1 MLNFSPICQQVRG
14 LFFYALAE
22 ALFTTIRSCF
32 FTASLLLSDSKLMKC
47 ECTSS
52 AFVAG
57 DVAALEFLWPGPAP
71 RGGQFFLLKPQRT
84 GVFLGRPISAA
95 GWKPKNA
102 AKPLSGGIVSF
113 LVLRR
118 GRGSR
123 ELMDMRPGEEAELLG
138 PLGNTW
144 AQMDSNADT
153 SPIALVSGGVGIA
166 PLLLYACELGKR
178 PFDFYAGFRTGSF
191 GLEKIKPRSLTIAT
205 EDGSQGLKGRIPDF
219 FTPSGYRAVFA
230 CGPEP
235 MLKIVGDACI
245 ASEIPCYVSL
255 EKHMA
260 CGVGACL
267 GCTVK
272 ITGGNRLCCKDGPIF
287 NVEEVCFDH

>member
-1 MLNFSPICQQVRG
+1 
-14 LFFYALAE
+14 
-22 ALFTTIRSCF
+22 
-32 FTASLLLSDSKLMKC
+32 MKC
-47 ECTSS
+47 ECTGS

-57 DVAALEFLWPGPAP
+57 DVAALDFLWPGPAP
-71 RGGQFFLLKPQRT
+71 RGGQFFLVKPRRT
-84 GVFLGRPISAA
+84 GVFLGRPLSAA
-95 GWKPKNA
+95 SWKPRDASN
-102 AKPLSGGIVSF
+102 PLSGGVVSF

-123 ELMDMRPGEEAELLG
+123 ELMDMRPGEEAEILG

-144 AQMDSNADT
+144 DEMEGRKVNEEKPTVEPSEKKPGGKAEG
-153 SPIALVSGGVGIA
+153 PFALVSGGVGIA
-166 PLLLYACELGKR
+166 PLLLFASELEAR

-191 GLEKIKPRSLTIAT
+191 GLDKIKPRSLTIAT
-205 EDGSQGLKGRIPDF
+205 EDGSLGLKGRIPDF
-219 FTPSGYRAVFA
+219 FTPSGYSAVFA

-245 ASEIPCYVSL
+245 ASEVPCFISL
-255 EKHMA
+255 ERHMA

-272 ITGGNRLCCKDGPIF
+272 TTGGNRLCCKDGPIF
-287 NVEEVCFDH
+287 RVEEVCFDP